1 MWWILCHLKLDG
13 TFAPASWVGFL
24 FEKLEI
30 AATNHSLRYKP
41 LNSKVSVWFLLYF
54 LHIFCRLLS
63 RVLLDWLAAVEK
75 CNLDQRKDMHAR
87 VHHPCIHASC
97 QIHAASYI
105 YIAITGKAGSALH
118 PTSYIHRTSYIIHHT
133 YIQASMHPSIRAS
146 VYPCN
151 PCISAS
157 VFPCFRVSMQ
167 PRCQTIVHP
176 YINIAI
182 TGKAGSALR
191 PEDVRLTMSSAWVC
205 IRLRKCT
212 ESLSLYSP

>member
-24 FEKLEI
+24 YEKLEI

-63 RVLLDWLAAVEK
+63 CVLLDWLAAVEK

-87 VHHPCIHASC
+87 VPFYMFIYIERNIDAHHTSYIIHVSMHPAKYML
-97 QIHAASYI
+97 QVIYI
-105 YIAITGKAGSALH
+105 YIYTGKAGSALH

-133 YIQASMHPSIRAS
+133 SYIIHISMHPCIHASKYPCIRAS
-146 VYPCN
+146 V
-151 PCISAS
+151 
-157 VFPCFRVSMQ
+157 
-167 PRCQTIVHP
+167 
-176 YINIAI
+176 
-182 TGKAGSALR
+182 
-191 PEDVRLTMSSAWVC
+191 
-205 IRLRKCT
+205 
-212 ESLSLYSP
+212 